1 MFNII
6 VNSSHVVNSNK
17 NMYNYQFKQGAF
29 EIPPDSEA
37 MLTSVQLPYSIY
49 NITTRY
55 MNNKF
60 NLYWPTSTNTY
71 TQYAVDISDGFYT
84 QTAFQKYME
93 SWFIDKKLHLIDGSG
108 NNVYYFSFLANPTA
122 YKNQIIL
129 RVVPTTLPAGHT
141 LPVGFPGALPT
152 TARTPYIEILPFTVN
167 HFGKYAGLS
176 PGNYPP
182 GAPPQQTTNYNILSD
197 LNPLTSIVNSLVIK
211 CSLVNNGVSNAS
223 DIIDAFA
230 IGSSAGGSV
239 FGSNLNFVNN
249 IEKWV
254 NISEGKFNNIIFTI
268 CDQNLNEVVLL
279 DENILISLLI
289 RKKKL

>member
-1 MFNII
+1 MYNII

-29 EIPPDSEA
+29 EIPADSEA
-37 MLTSVQLPYSIY
+37 MLTSVQIPYSIY
-49 NITTRY
+49 NITSRY

-60 NLYWPTSTNTY
+60 KFFWPTGASTY
-71 TQYAVDISDGFYT
+71 TEYTVDISDGFYT

-93 SWFIDKKLHLIDGSG
+93 AWFISNNLYLKDGSG
-108 NNVYYFSFLANPTA
+108 NNVYYFSYLANETA

-129 RVVPTTLPAGHT
+129 RVVPITLPAGWTNPGAT
-141 LPVGFPGALPT
+141 LPTV
-152 TARTPYIEILPFTVN
+152 ARTPYIEILGFTTN
-167 HFGKYAGLS
+167 TFGKYAGFTA
-176 PGNYPP
+176 GNYPP
-182 GAPPQQTTNYNILSD
+182 GAPPQQTTNYNVLSNI
-197 LNPLTSIVNSLVIK
+197 NPSTTIVNSLVIK

-223 DIIDAFA
+223 DVIDAFA
-230 IGSSAGGSV
+230 IGSSAGGST
-239 FGSNLNFVNN
+239 FGSNLNFVNS

-268 CDQNLNEVVLL
+268 CDQNLNDIALL